1 MEKNTCKGKDLL
13 TECEAWCR
21 EYDLPDIIKGCL
33 DATMIKNAVWAK
45 NEKELK
51 QMIADRP
58 KIDDRYS
65 EDRKDRDYRKQ
76 YKTYVTE
83 GHTYLVQ
90 TTKSHDTQ
98 NKSK

>member
-1 MEKNTCKGKDLL
+1 MTNALGPNMGKSASINGKNTCKGKDLL

-21 EYDLPDIIKGCL
+21 EHDLPDITKGCL

-58 KIDDRYS
+58 KIDDQYS
-65 EDRKDRDYRKQ
+65 DD
-76 YKTYVTE
+76 
-83 GHTYLVQ
+83 
-90 TTKSHDTQ
+90 
-98 NKSK
+98 